1 MHHWLA
7 AFRLRTLPLALSG
20 ILAGSALAA
29 FAHHFRGPV
38 MALALLTAVLLQI
51 LSNLANDLGD
61 HEHGTDNADRVGPQ
75 RAVQSGAIP
84 PAAMKRAMIICG
96 SLALVS
102 GIALIVVA
110 FGLTVRTLAFFGL
123 GLLAMVAAVKY
134 TYGKNPYGYAGFG
147 DLSVLL
153 FFGFVGV
160 GGTYYLHAGSLPWP
174 VLLPAAAFGLLAT
187 GVLNTNNM
195 RDRVNDA
202 ASGKRTLVVRLGGER
217 AKSYHTMLLGIA
229 FLSLVFF
236 ASMTARGGW
245 SWLFL
250 LGFVPIGIHA
260 VHVQANTD
268 PKALDPE
275 LKRLALGTLLTAVT
289 FSIGLWLSA

>member
-1 MHHWLA
+1 MKPWLH

-20 ILAGSALAA
+20 ILVGSALAA
-29 FAHHFRGPV
+29 SIGRFRGDV
-38 MALALLTAVLLQI
+38 MALALLTAVLLQV

-75 RAVQSGAIP
+75 RAVQSGAIA

-96 SLALVS
+96 ALALVS
-102 GIALIVVA
+102 GIALILVA
-110 FGLTVRTLAFFGL
+110 FGWSVRTLVFFGI
-123 GLLAMVAAVKY
+123 GLLALAAAVKY
-134 TYGKNPYGYAGFG
+134 TYGKNPYGYAGLG

-160 GGTYYLHAGSLPWP
+160 GGTFYLHAGSLPWP
-174 VLLPAAAFGLLAT
+174 VLLPAGAFGLLAA

-217 AKSYHTMLLGIA
+217 AKNYHTVLLGTA
-229 FLSLVFF
+229 FLALVVFVVGSSQGHW
-236 ASMTARGGW
+236 A
-245 SWLFL
+245 WLFL

-260 VHVQANTD
+260 VRVQANTE
-268 PKALDPE
+268 PRALDPE
-275 LKRLALGTLLTAVT
+275 LKRLALGTLLTAVA
-289 FSIGLWLSA
+289 FSAGLCLSA